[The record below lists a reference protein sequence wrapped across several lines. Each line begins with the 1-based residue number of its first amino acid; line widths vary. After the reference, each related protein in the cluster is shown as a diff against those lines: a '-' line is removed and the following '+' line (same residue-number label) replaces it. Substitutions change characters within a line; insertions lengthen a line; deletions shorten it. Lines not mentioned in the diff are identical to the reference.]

1 LAARLVIDEP
11 SKLEGLL
18 RLWGDDVPLD
28 AGAAA
33 IAVDEN
39 TALHQATLIKRIDDL
54 AAPLHISTNCSPYE
68 AMARLNHLLFF
79 QLGLTATSWD
89 SPKGYMLN
97 DILDTM
103 KGVPVG
109 LCILTAEISR
119 RAGFPLSIIG
129 FPTHSVV
136 APIAANPKFYMDPS
150 RNGEVYCEDDLRM
163 ELEASLGQTSDPSV
177 WVDAIAPISNRA
189 LLERLCATEKYMFL
203 RRDDYEGA
211 IRCCRRILMLAPNRF
226 EELTDLGILLAN
238 IGRTDEAIEALE
250 QYLEERPYA
259 PNADA
264 VARQINIIR
273 GH

>member
-1 LAARLVIDEP
+1 
-11 SKLEGLL
+11 
-18 RLWGDDVPLD
+18 VPLD

-39 TALHQATLIKRIDDL
+39 NALHQAALIKRIDDL
-54 AAPLHISTNCSPYE
+54 AEPLNIAANCSPYE

-79 QLGLTATSWD
+79 QLGITATSWD

-97 DILDTM
+97 DILDSM
-103 KGVPVG
+103 RGVPVA

-136 APIAANPKFYMDPS
+136 SPVASDPKFYMDPS
-150 RNGEVYCEDDLRM
+150 RNGEVYCEDDLRT
-163 ELEASLGQTSDPSV
+163 ELEASLGQTSHPSV

-211 IRCCRRILMLAPNRF
+211 IRCCRRILMLAPNRY
-226 EELTDLGILLAN
+226 EELTDLGVLLAN
-238 IGRTDEAIEALE
+238 TGRTSEAIKALE
-250 QYLEERPYA
+250 QYLDERPYA
-259 PNADA
+259 PNAEA
-264 VARQINIIR
+264 VARQISLIR
-273 GH
+273 GN

>member
-1 LAARLVIDEP
+1 MATRDQKSET

-18 RLWGDDVPLD
+18 RLWGDDIPLD

-33 IAVDEN
+33 IAVDQN
-39 TALHQATLIKRIDDL
+39 PSLHQATLIRRIDDL
-54 AAPLHISTNCSPYE
+54 AEPLHIGVNCSPYE
-68 AMARLNHLLFF
+68 AMARLNHLLFSK
-79 QLGLTATSWD
+79 LGVTSTPWN

-97 DILDTM
+97 DILESM
-103 KGVPVG
+103 RGVPAA

-136 APIAANPKFYMDPS
+136 APVAAETKFYMDPS
-150 RNGEVYCEDDLRM
+150 RGGEVFCEDDLRI
-163 ELEASLGQTSDPSV
+163 ELEDSLGQTSHPSV

-189 LLERLCATEKYMFL
+189 LLERLCSTEKYMFL

-211 IRCCRRILMLAPNRF
+211 IKSCRRILLLAPNRF
-226 EELTDLGILLAN
+226 EEFTDLGVLLAN
-238 IGRTDEAIEALE
+238 VGRTSEAIVALE
-250 QYLEERPYA
+250 QYLEKRPYA

-264 VARQINIIR
+264 VARQIGLIR
-273 GH
+273 GN